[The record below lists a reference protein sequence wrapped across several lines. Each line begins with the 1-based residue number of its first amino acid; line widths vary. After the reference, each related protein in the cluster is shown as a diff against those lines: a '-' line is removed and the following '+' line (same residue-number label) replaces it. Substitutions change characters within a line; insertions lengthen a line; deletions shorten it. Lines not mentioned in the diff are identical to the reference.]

1 MKQPDIV
8 IHPSLTMRK
17 YTEVGHE
24 LPSGWKAETAF
35 EGLRRRLP
43 DTSIVLGTQEQFDS
57 GVFADVRVLLTNIA
71 KKELL
76 DSMPKLEWL
85 QFTGSGA
92 DHFFKASGID
102 PAGFRKLG
110 VKVVNTPGVSRYPVS
125 EHVLAMILA
134 LARGVPR
141 AVRQQSRREWTI
153 FPVSEVRG
161 KTLGIIGL
169 GEIGER
175 VASLGRAFG
184 MHVIGSKRDPN
195 THGGNAHMVV
205 GSDRMDV
212 IVKSADYLVLL
223 TPLTDATRNMFN
235 LGTFQKMKPTSYFI
249 NVSRG
254 ENVVEEDLVKAL
266 QQNVIAGAAID
277 TFGPISFDDAK
288 KLEAL
293 RPDSALWDLPN
304 MLVMPNNAAATDCY
318 MDYFVD
324 AVVDNYTRWRAGEP
338 FRSVSA

>member
-1 MKQPDIV
+1 
-8 IHPSLTMRK
+8 
-17 YTEVGHE
+17 
-24 LPSGWKAETAF
+24 
-35 EGLRRRLP
+35 
-43 DTSIVLGTQEQFDS
+43 
-57 GVFADVRVLLTNIA
+57 
-71 KKELL
+71 
-76 DSMPKLEWL
+76 MPKLEWL

-102 PAGFRKLG
+102 PGRIQETWRQNRKHTRRVAISRLRAC
-110 VKVVNTPGVSRYPVS
+110 PGDD
-125 EHVLAMILA
+125 
-134 LARGVPR
+134 PR
-141 AVRQQSRREWTI
+141 ARARCTSVRQQSRREWTI